1 MIEPVLK
8 TIDSAPQLKIIEQ
21 NSPQIRDADHLIWQ
35 KLIAKDFGMGALSKI
50 KVKDDSR
57 WSVLYDVRFA
67 LSNTKTVTNAGI
79 DVPRG
84 AGRGEWPYRSV
95 HEDDYAGHWG
105 GKEDDNCHPP
115 QELLRYTRRKRS
127 HERRGL
133 GGPEPLGCEGRSK
146 SQGHCEE
153 VQGRSSPG
161 RPPKSF
167 CGNTSFPFRYWLQ
180 HGRCPTHE
188 APATSPVDHQHIQEK
203 TSERWSA
210 S

>member
-84 AGRGEWPYRSV
+84 AGRGE
-95 HEDDYAGHWG
+95 
-105 GKEDDNCHPP
+105 
-115 QELLRYTRRKRS
+115 
-127 HERRGL
+127 
-133 GGPEPLGCEGRSK
+133 
-146 SQGHCEE
+146 
-153 VQGRSSPG
+153 
-161 RPPKSF
+161 
-167 CGNTSFPFRYWLQ
+167 
-180 HGRCPTHE
+180 
-188 APATSPVDHQHIQEK
+188 
-203 TSERWSA
+203 
-210 S
+210 